1 MTEYVLSR
9 RAERDLDAIWDY
21 SAYQWGRE
29 QANRYLEAL
38 RDSVKRVAAAPSRGR
53 SFTVGRKRY
62 RRYRSGS
69 HLIFYRKTNRGI
81 RIVRILHESMD
92 HERHLR

>member
-1 MTEYVLSR
+1 MTEYALSR
-9 RAERDLDAIWDY
+9 RAQSDLDEIWDY
-21 SAYQWGRE
+21 SAQVWGRD
-29 QANRYLEAL
+29 QANRYVEAL
-38 RDSVKRVAAAPSRGR
+38 RDSIKRVAADPSRGR
-53 SFTVGRKRY
+53 SMTVGRKSY

-69 HLIFYRKTNRGI
+69 HLIFYRKAKRGI